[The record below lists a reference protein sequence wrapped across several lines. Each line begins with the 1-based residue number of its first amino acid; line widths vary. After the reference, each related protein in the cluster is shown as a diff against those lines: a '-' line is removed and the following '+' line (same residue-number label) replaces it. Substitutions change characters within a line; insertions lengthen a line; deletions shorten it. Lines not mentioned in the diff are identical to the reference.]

1 MCMCK
6 LCIFVFS
13 TGSSWSFESCFPAC
27 VRIKTACTWPGM
39 LGSRRDHPCLTLE
52 QDSFVPD
59 LQPDATQLEGC
70 DQTEASLLWERG
82 GGELG
87 RSARCSQSLLLGI
100 VSRLIL
106 RQPWL
111 PSLQPLNSLVVPGMS
126 QELERH
132 PHLYIPEGLA
142 PGNKGQG
149 DKELS
154 HGRTRH
160 SR

>member
-1 MCMCK
+1 M
-6 LCIFVFS
+6 
-13 TGSSWSFESCFPAC
+13 
-27 VRIKTACTWPGM
+27 
-39 LGSRRDHPCLTLE
+39 D
-52 QDSFVPD
+52 
-59 LQPDATQLEGC
+59 
-70 DQTEASLLWERG
+70 
-82 GGELG
+82 ELG

-111 PSLQPLNSLVVPGMS
+111 PSLQPLNSLVVPGMN

-142 PGNKGQG
+142 PGNK
-149 DKELS
+149 ELS